1 MKKLMTLAICL
12 FAFIGITRADD
23 DKPVTVDQLPQKAQ
37 AFIKQYFADK
47 QVSLAKQERDFFDKS
62 YEVMFVNGEKVEFDK
77 NGEWKDVDC
86 KFSEVPADII
96 PQAIRTHI
104 ASPNRPRLPRLR
116 SAAQQPPRTQLQHLL
131 PADRHRRLNL
141 AQAHITGDGAKM
153 PAILLRLL
161 RSHLPNFR
169 GGA

>member
-37 AFIKQYFADK
+37 TFIKQYFADK

-104 ASPNRPRLPRLR
+104 DRDSRGYEVQLNNRLEL
-116 SAAQQPPRTQLQHLL
+116 SYNTSFQLT
-131 PADRHRRLNL
+131 D
-141 AQAHITGDGAKM
+141 IDD
-153 PAILLRLL
+153 
-161 RSHLPNFR
+161 
-169 GGA
+169 

>member
-1 MKKLMTLAICL
+1 MFGHSLVEVGVFSLVIIICMWIDL
-12 FAFIGITRADD
+12 RSHND

-104 ASPNRPRLPRLR
+104 ASLYPDAKVLQIDRDSRGYEVQLNNRLEL
-116 SAAQQPPRTQLQHLL
+116 SYNTSFQLT
-131 PADRHRRLNL
+131 D
-141 AQAHITGDGAKM
+141 IDD
-153 PAILLRLL
+153 
-161 RSHLPNFR
+161 
-169 GGA
+169 

>member
-96 PQAIRTHI
+96 PQAIKDHI
-104 ASPNRPRLPRLR
+104 ASLYP
-116 SAAQQPPRTQLQHLL
+116 
-131 PADRHRRLNL
+131 
-141 AQAHITGDGAKM
+141 GAKVLQ
-153 PAILLRLL
+153 IDRDSRGYEVQLNNRLEL
-161 RSHLPNFR
+161 SYNTSFQLTDIDD
-169 GGA
+169 

>member
-37 AFIKQYFADK
+37 TFIKQYFADK

-96 PQAIRTHI
+96 QIDRD
-104 ASPNRPRLPRLR
+104 SRGYEVQLNNRLEL
-116 SAAQQPPRTQLQHLL
+116 SYNTSFQLT
-131 PADRHRRLNL
+131 D
-141 AQAHITGDGAKM
+141 IDD
-153 PAILLRLL
+153 
-161 RSHLPNFR
+161 
-169 GGA
+169 

>member
-86 KFSEVPADII
+86 KFSEVLADII

-104 ASPNRPRLPRLR
+104 ASLYPDAKVLQIDRDSRGYEVQLNNRLEL
-116 SAAQQPPRTQLQHLL
+116 SYNTSFQLT
-131 PADRHRRLNL
+131 D
-141 AQAHITGDGAKM
+141 IDD
-153 PAILLRLL
+153 
-161 RSHLPNFR
+161 
-169 GGA
+169 

>member
-37 AFIKQYFADK
+37 TFIKQYFADK

-86 KFSEVPADII
+86 KFS
-96 PQAIRTHI
+96 
-104 ASPNRPRLPRLR
+104 RPRLPRLR

-131 PADRHRRLNL
+131 PADRHRRLSL

-153 PAILLRLL
+153 PVILLRLL
-161 RSHLPNFR
+161 RSHLPYFR
-169 GGA
+169 GRA